1 MQKLRYSL
9 LIFGI
14 IILIADVA
22 SINFKDL
29 SWSENW
35 HNYLIFIAMA
45 GTLISIINS
54 IRAARKS
61 ENQDSRKS

>member
-9 LIFGI
+9 LIFGV

-22 SINFKDL
+22 SINFQDL

-35 HNYLIFIAMA
+35 DNYLVFIAMA
-45 GTLISIINS
+45 ATLVSIIRS
-54 IRAARKS
+54 IRSAQKS
-61 ENQDSRKS
+61 ENQDS

>member
-1 MQKLRYSL
+1 MQKVRYSL

-22 SINFKDL
+22 SVNFNNL

-35 HNYLIFIAMA
+35 LNYLIFIALTA
-45 GTLISIINS
+45 TLLSVIQS
-54 IRAARKS
+54 IRSAEKS
-61 ENQDSRKS
+61 ENKNS

>member
-9 LIFGI
+9 LIFGV

-22 SINFKDL
+22 SINFQNL

-35 HNYLIFIAMA
+35 DNYLIFIAMA
-45 GTLISIINS
+45 ATLVSIIRS
-54 IRAARKS
+54 IRSAQKS
-61 ENQDSRKS
+61 ENQDS

>member
-14 IILIADVA
+14 LILIADVA
-22 SINFKDL
+22 SINFNDL

-35 HNYLIFIAMA
+35 PNYLVFIAMS
-45 GTLISIINS
+45 GTLISIFFS
-54 IRAARKS
+54 IRAEKKS
-61 ENQDSRKS
+61 EKKDSEKS